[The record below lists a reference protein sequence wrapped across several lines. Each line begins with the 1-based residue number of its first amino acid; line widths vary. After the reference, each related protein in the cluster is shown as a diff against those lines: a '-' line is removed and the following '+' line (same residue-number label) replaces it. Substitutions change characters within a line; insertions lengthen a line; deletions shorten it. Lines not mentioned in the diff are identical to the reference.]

1 MIMLMR
7 LTTNQ
12 GELKNKVH
20 VESSLVWNSIRCESI
35 RHYSWYW
42 HDNDPSSLVYFYH
55 SGLAIFFCTTFYF
68 YGNVT
73 SVYFLLFFMHVNV
86 CSRTSRRGECE
97 TNLHDGCAYRTPCC
111 YIHYFTCSLQVY
123 ILHGNPIDAV
133 TVWMLFYV
141 R

>member
-1 MIMLMR
+1 MIMLMG

-12 GELKNKVH
+12 GELKDKVH

-55 SGLAIFFCTTFYF
+55 SGRAIFFLYD
-68 YGNVT
+68 
-73 SVYFLLFFMHVNV
+73 FLFLRQRNKCILSSFFMHVNV

-97 TNLHDGCAYRTPCC
+97 TNLHDGCAYRTPCS

-123 ILHGNPIDAV
+123 ILYGNRIDAV
-133 TVWMLFYV
+133 TERMLFYC